1 MLCNNKFIYH
11 KCHVCALH
19 GIYPMSIELAAENV
33 VISSN
38 IDRQASSLIAHKY
51 DYFSINNCFITQQS
65 VNCCSGI
72 YMPKVVSP
80 LLPAYCFHRFFFS
93 TANSSPFHI
102 YFFPHHCR
110 GKDCNCISLLHTVV
124 GCAGVWSSPIKC
136 EIWASIIISMQI
148 I

>member
-11 KCHVCALH
+11 KCHVSSLH
-19 GIYPMSIELAAENV
+19 WIYPIWIELAAETV

-65 VNCCSGI
+65 VNCCQGI
-72 YMPKVVSP
+72 HAQSCSP
-80 LLPAYCFHRFFFS
+80 LLPAYCSHIFFFHCEFF
-93 TANSSPFHI
+93 TLPYLFLSSSLS
-102 YFFPHHCR
+102 
-110 GKDCNCISLLHTVV
+110 GKDCNCISLLRTVV
-124 GCAGVWSSPIKC
+124 DCAGVWSSPIKC
-136 EIWASIIISMQI
+136 EIWASIIISVQI